1 MSAMVDAQPNGD
13 DADTQPDGGIVDD
26 ICALFTATEP
36 KSFFLFAGAGS
47 GKTRTLVEVLRRLT
61 GLVPEHEAGGAFAAR
76 LREGAR
82 TIGVITYTNNAV
94 AVIKGRLGVNPLV
107 SVATIH
113 TFAWQLVQG
122 FDDDIREALIVNLQ
136 EKIAEEEAQNALRT
150 RPPTRTSRA
159 KLEKWRLEIGEFD
172 QVTKFT
178 YTPDK
183 LTYGPGALQHAHVL
197 QVASRLLRSRPTLAR
212 ILNDRHPAL
221 LIDESQD
228 TTRDM
233 LDALIEIEQKEG
245 STIRLGLIGDHRQRI
260 YADGH
265 QDLPSIIPADWERP
279 ALRMNHRSQARIVRL
294 INRIWAS
301 QLDGRTQAPLG
312 GEQVA
317 RSTNTGGL
325 VRLFVGS
332 TSEQDKPGKE
342 RWCAERM
349 ADITNAEGW
358 RDHRGGYK
366 ALMLEHKLAARRG
379 GFRELAEALEFVDR
393 DQVYSRDLEP
403 DGSRSASKGISELKV
418 FRGALVELR
427 RSMAADDTI
436 DEYEVINVLGRRSP
450 LMQPIALAAMDA
462 NTQRDHLA
470 KLRAFVESVVTLW
483 RTGGDPTLG
492 ELVRRLV
499 ANRLFPVHERLENW
513 AQLDAEGATGS
524 LDSDSERR
532 MYGLNLAM
540 QRPWSELMAYIDYL
554 EERTSQTTHQAVKG
568 SEYEHVLVVLDDD
581 EAGGF
586 LFSYD
591 KLFGAADLSDR
602 DRSNVDDGR
611 ETTIDRTLRLFY
623 VTCSRP
629 KESLAVVYW
638 SSDPDR
644 ALTRVHSGDWF
655 DAAEVVRI
663 PTGG

>member
-1 MSAMVDAQPNGD
+1 MSTMVDDQSHD
-13 DADTQPDGGIVDD
+13 EDD
-26 ICALFTATEP
+26 IQLDAGVVDEICGLLTATAP

-61 GLVPEHEAGGAFAAR
+61 GLVAEHEAGGAFAAR

-82 TIGVITYTNNAV
+82 TIGVVTYTNNAV
-94 AVIKGRLGVNPLV
+94 AVIKDRLGVNPLV
-107 SVATIH
+107 SVSTIH
-113 TFAWQLVQG
+113 TFAWKLVEG
-122 FDDDIREALIVNLQ
+122 FDGDIREALTANLQ
-136 EKIAEEEAQNALRT
+136 EKIAEEQARNELRT
-150 RPPTRTSRA
+150 RPPTRTSLA
-159 KLEKWRLEIGEFD
+159 KLEKWRAEVEELAS
-172 QVTKFT
+172 VTKFT
-178 YTPDK
+178 YTPDR
-183 LTYGPGALQHAHVL
+183 LTYGPGALQHAHML
-197 QVASRLLRSRPTLAR
+197 QVTSRLLRTRPTLAR
-212 ILNDRHPAL
+212 ILSDRHPVL

-228 TTRDM
+228 TMRDM

-260 YADGH
+260 YTDGH
-265 QDLPSIIPADWERP
+265 QDLPSVIPAGWERP

-301 QLDGRTQAPLG
+301 QVDGRTQQPVG
-312 GEQVA
+312 GEQVP
-317 RSTNTGGL
+317 RSRNAEGV
-325 VRLFVGS
+325 VRLFLGS

-349 ADITNAEGW
+349 ADIAKAEGW

-366 ALMLEHKLAARRG
+366 SLMLEHKLAARRG
-379 GFRELAEALEFVDR
+379 GFLALAEVLEFVDR
-393 DQVYSRDLEP
+393 DRVYSRDLES
-403 DGSRSASKGISELKV
+403 DGSRSTSGGISELKV

-427 RSMAADDTI
+427 SALVATDTM
-436 DEYEVINVLGRRSP
+436 DEYEVMNVVARRSP

-462 NTQRDHLA
+462 SSQRDHLA
-470 KLRAFVESVVTLW
+470 KVRTYVESVVTLW
-483 RTGGDPTLG
+483 RDGGDPTLG

-499 ANRLFPVHERLENW
+499 ASRLFPLHERLVTW
-513 AQLDAEGATGS
+513 AQLDAEDATGG
-524 LDSDSERR
+524 LDSDTEPR
-532 MYGLNLAM
+532 MYGLHRAM
-540 QRPWSELMAYIDYL
+540 QRPWSELMAYFDYL

-568 SEYEHVLVVLDDD
+568 SEYDHVLVVLDDE
-581 EAGGF
+581 EAAGF

-591 KLFGAADLSDR
+591 KLFGAADLSER

-638 SSDPDR
+638 SSDPAR
-644 ALTRVHSGDWF
+644 ALKRVHAGDWF
-655 DAAEVVRI
+655 DAAEVVMI
-663 PTGG
+663 PAGG